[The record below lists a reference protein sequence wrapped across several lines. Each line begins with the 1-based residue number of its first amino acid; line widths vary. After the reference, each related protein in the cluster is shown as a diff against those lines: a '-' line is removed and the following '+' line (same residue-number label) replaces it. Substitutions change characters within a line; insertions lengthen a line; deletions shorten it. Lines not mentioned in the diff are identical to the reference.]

1 MADYKDVLLINEN
14 VIKSITNIS
23 ENVNGGYILPAIK
36 LAQDIDLEE
45 TIGTQLKEALQQKVF
60 NNTIG
65 TETVYKTLL
74 DDYIQQF
81 LTYTT
86 IVHLIPNVAWKI
98 GNAGVM
104 ITDDEKMTNV
114 SSTEVDKVK
123 WHYKHLAD
131 VYKNRL
137 QRFLIQ
143 NYSSYPELQSYRSVQ
158 DIKANLISAASCN
171 IQLGGKRGKVLI

>member
-1 MADYKDVLLINEN
+1 MADFKDVLLINEN
-14 VIKSITNIS
+14 VIKSVSNIS
-23 ENVNGGYILPAIK
+23 ENVSGNYILPAIK
-36 LAQDIDLEE
+36 LAQDLDLEE
-45 TIGTQLKEALQQKVF
+45 TIGTQLKESLQRKVF
-60 NNTIG
+60 DNTIG

-114 SSTEVDKVK
+114 ASTEVDKVK
-123 WHYKHLAD
+123 SHYRHLAD
-131 VYKNRL
+131 VYKGRL
-137 QRFLIQ
+137 QKYLITHF
-143 NYSSYPELQSYRSVQ
+143 NDFPELNKSTTIDKIRQ
-158 DIKANLISAASCN
+158 NLYSTATCN
-171 IQLGGKRGKVLI
+171 INIGGPRGRWLK